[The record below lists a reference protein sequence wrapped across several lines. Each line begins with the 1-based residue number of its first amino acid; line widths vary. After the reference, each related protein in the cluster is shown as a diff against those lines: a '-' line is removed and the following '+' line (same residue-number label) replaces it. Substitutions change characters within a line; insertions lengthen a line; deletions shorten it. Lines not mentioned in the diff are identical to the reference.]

1 MGRLLSFSIRVKVAA
16 LVVSVA
22 VLLSALDMWLIPSRA
37 ATAEQMELS
46 ERARI
51 VAAMLAKPLA
61 VAIELEQPAETFA
74 ETLDYGRA
82 DPLVRWAA
90 VYGAAGKKL
99 ASVGEGQVPDST
111 GGVWQWTEAG
121 TTVGTAAIRSK
132 GGAQDLGIV
141 AVALRTER
149 IEQRRGDS
157 LRSMGLQ
164 ALVIVALGLIMALVL
179 SDRLAR
185 SIRRITAAARQI
197 ARGDVSGKLDLSFS
211 RDELGE
217 MAGAFSDMHVRLR
230 LLQESAVRVADG
242 DLSCSIDGDG
252 ELFVAFRNMVGNLRQ
267 LAGRLSSS
275 SSAVASA
282 AASMFASV
290 REQEAMGSQ
299 QNAALEEIRHTVEAL
314 AAASD
319 QVSRDAASVRE
330 MADRSLVS
338 TQHTAEQTRL
348 VSTHSDR
355 IGEILSLIQ
364 DIADKSDLLAL
375 NAGLE
380 GTRAGEVG
388 RGFSLV
394 AAEMR
399 RLSEHV
405 MDSVRDIR
413 KLVSDMHGASHA
425 SVLATE
431 EGIKLARETA
441 AAAAK
446 ISQAVGQQREGTSQV
461 KTAIV
466 EIVSGV
472 NESLS
477 SSEETTQNAEGL
489 LQLSHE
495 LKTTASNFRV
505 DGRDGADAAD
515 ENTG

>member
-1 MGRLLSFSIRVKVAA
+1 MGRWSLSLSIRFKVALLVTTVA
-16 LVVSVA
+16 LV
-22 VLLSALDMWLIPSRA
+22 LSGLDMWLIPSRTA
-37 ATAEQMELS
+37 AAQEMDLN
-46 ERARI
+46 ERAGI

-61 VAIELEQPAETFA
+61 VAIEFEQPAETLT

-82 DPLVRWAA
+82 DPLVKWAA
-90 VYGAAGKKL
+90 VYAASGKRL
-99 ASVGEGQVPDST
+99 SSAGEGAVPET
-111 GGVWQWTEAG
+111 TEGVWQWSNPAVTVATAKVEG
-121 TTVGTAAIRSK
+121 TSGGKELGT
-132 GGAQDLGIV
+132 V
-141 AVALRTER
+141 AVALHTSR
-149 IEQRRGDS
+149 IAQRRADS
-157 LRSMGLQ
+157 LRAMAFQG
-164 ALVIVALGLIMALVL
+164 VIILALGFALAL
-179 SDRLAR
+179 LLADRVAR
-185 SIRRITAAARQI
+185 AMGRITRAAQQV
-197 ARGDVSGKLDLSFS
+197 ARGDVSRELDLALS
-211 RDELGE
+211 RDELGQMARAFTE
-217 MAGAFSDMHVRLR
+217 MNQRLR
-230 LLQESAVRVADG
+230 HLQESAVRVANG
-242 DLSCSIDGDG
+242 DLSSSIEGDG
-252 ELFVAFRNMVGNLRQ
+252 ELFVAFRDMVEKLRQ
-267 LAGRLSSS
+267 LAKRISSS

-282 AASMFASV
+282 AAGMFSSV

-299 QNAALEEIRHTVEAL
+299 QNSALEEIRHTVEAL
-314 AAASD
+314 TAASE
-319 QVSRDAASVRE
+319 QVARDAASVRE
-330 MADRSLVS
+330 MADLALTS
-338 TQHTAEQTRL
+338 TQHTAEQTQL

-446 ISQAVGQQREGTSQV
+446 ISQAVAQQREGTSQV

-466 EIVSGV
+466 DIVSGV

-477 SSEETTQNAEGL
+477 SSEETTKNAEGL

-505 DGRDGADAAD
+505 RDRDGADVSD
-515 ENTG
+515 EPG

>member
-1 MGRLLSFSIRVKVAA
+1 MGSIRFSIRAK
-16 LVVSVA
+16 VA
-22 VLLSALDMWLIPSRA
+22 VLVAAVAVALSGLDMWLIPSRTA
-37 ATAEQMELS
+37 AAQELELN
-46 ERARI
+46 ERAGI
-51 VAAMLAKPLA
+51 VAAMLARPLS
-61 VAIELEQPAETFA
+61 VAIDLDQPAETLA
-74 ETLDYGRA
+74 DTLDYGRA

-90 VYGAAGKKL
+90 VYDTKGKRLAG
-99 ASVGEGQVPDST
+99 VGEGPVPDAVDGVAQWN
-111 GGVWQWTEAG
+111 GGA
-121 TTVGTAAIRSK
+121 TTVATASVEGKNAKKTLGT
-132 GGAQDLGIV
+132 V
-141 AVALRTER
+141 AVALKTDRVA
-149 IEQRRGDS
+149 QRRMDA
-157 LRSMGLQ
+157 LRTMGMQ
-164 ALVIVALGLIMALVL
+164 AIVVVALGIVLALLLAERV
-179 SDRLAR
+179 AR
-185 SIRRITAAARQI
+185 SMRRIAGAATQI
-197 ARGDVSGKLDLSFS
+197 ARGDVSRELDLEYS

-217 MAGAFSDMHVRLR
+217 MASAFAEMHVRLR
-230 LLQESAVRVADG
+230 QLQESAVRVADG
-242 DLSCSIDGDG
+242 DLSCSIEGDG
-252 ELFVAFRNMVGNLRQ
+252 ELFVAFRNMVSNLRR
-267 LAGRLSSS
+267 LADSISSS

-282 AASMFASV
+282 AAGMFSSV
-290 REQEAMGSQ
+290 REQESMGTQ

-319 QVSRDAASVRE
+319 QVADDAASVRE
-330 MADRSLVS
+330 MAERSLSS

-348 VSTHSDR
+348 VSAHSDR

-364 DIADKSDLLAL
+364 DIADKSDLLAF

-431 EGIKLARETA
+431 DGIKLARETA

-446 ISQAVGQQREGTSQV
+446 ISQAVAQQREGTTQV

-466 EIVSGV
+466 DIATGV
-472 NESLS
+472 NEALGA
-477 SSEETTQNAEGL
+477 SEETTHNAEGL

-495 LKTTASNFRV
+495 LKTTASSFRV
-505 DGRDGADAAD
+505 RTRDGADVSD
-515 ENTG
+515 EASG